1 MTAIFTEHRI
11 EPPIALNL
19 LQKCPRHLEDAEG
32 RMVELVT
39 GAGELVL
46 QALFSCETILDE
58 IYQIWVKDVDT

>member
-1 MTAIFTEHRI
+1 
-11 EPPIALNL
+11 
-19 LQKCPRHLEDAEG
+19 
-32 RMVELVT
+32 MVELVT